1 MSWSASW
8 RLRGQVTTRCAL
20 ACPLVA
26 IRPLRKTRTVRC
38 SENTSYTKR
47 FWMLI
52 RLEYAPQRSPT
63 SFSKGGGF
71 WRGSLSRTSK
81 RAWDLWF
88 HKAHKLASVVRKK
101 KSYTQSYLPLP
112 NALPGRFYKVAQ
124 VRRRAKTRCENLKRC
139 RRVCH
144 NALPPITARVVKLVD
159 SGDSKSPAA
168 RRAGSSPAPGTTDKA
183 ALLFKQCGFFFIS
196 HVATM

>member
-1 MSWSASW
+1 M
-8 RLRGQVTTRCAL
+8 GH
-20 ACPLVA
+20 
-26 IRPLRKTRTVRC
+26 RT
-38 SENTSYTKR
+38 
-47 FWMLI
+47 
-52 RLEYAPQRSPT
+52 PT
-63 SFSKGGGF
+63 
-71 WRGSLSRTSK
+71 
-81 RAWDLWF
+81 
-88 HKAHKLASVVRKK
+88 
-101 KSYTQSYLPLP
+101 LP

-196 HVATM
+196 HVAKTARFFTLLADTTPKPWRHRFERSFAKFQRMAHRKLPDRVISIENSPVSRKITQSVNLYCIAANDSR